1 MGKATGFLE
10 YNRVDAG
17 HRGPGE
23 RLRDWDEFVVPLNL
37 DEQRQQAARCM
48 NCGVPFCHAGVLW
61 GRAVSGCP
69 NNNLIPEWNEMLYRG
84 LYLEAWDRL
93 VRTNLLPEFTSRVC
107 PSPCEGACTNGL
119 NGEPVCIK
127 QNERL
132 IVETAFENGWVKESA
147 MPRCTRDESV
157 AVVGSGPSGL
167 SCAMRLMTLGF
178 KVTVFERSDRPGGLL
193 MYGIP
198 NMKLDK
204 SIVAR
209 RVKLMEELGV
219 VFKTGVD
226 VGKDVTIDAL
236 KKEFDA
242 VAICAGASQP
252 RDLNIPGREYKNIRF
267 AVDYLTETTKQ
278 LLNDGPD
285 SLFGTLKGK
294 NVIVIGG
301 GDTGNDCMGTCLR
314 RGAKNVTQFE
324 ILPEPPLTRQPDNP
338 WPQWPAVKKTDY
350 GQEEAIYLQ
359 GEDPRIYLINS
370 VRFTGD
376 ENGVNGIDT
385 VKVTWEKKDGR
396 FVPVPVEGSEKHYDA
411 DLVLLAMGF
420 VGAEDYVV
428 GGLEMPG
435 RTGDDYATG
444 DKKVFVAGDVRRGQS
459 LVIWAIRE
467 GRLCADAIE
476 AALS

>member
-1 MGKATGFLE
+1 MGKATGFLD

-17 HRGPGE
+17 HRSPQE
-23 RLRDWDEFVVPLNL
+23 RLADWDEFIVPL
-37 DEQRQQAARCM
+37 DAEKQKEQASRCM
-48 NCGVPFCHAGVLW
+48 NCGVPFCHAGVMW

-84 LYLEAWDRL
+84 LYKEAWERL
-93 VRTNLLPEFTSRVC
+93 SRTNLLPEFTSRVC

-132 IVETAFENGWVKESA
+132 IVETAFDNGWVNETFAPCCKK
-147 MPRCTRDESV
+147 DKSV

-167 SCAMRLMTLGF
+167 ACATRLNTLGYD
-178 KVTVFERSDRPGGLL
+178 VTVYERSDKAGGLL

-209 RVKLMEELGV
+209 RVKLMEELGIK
-219 VFKTGVD
+219 FEYNAD
-226 VGKDVTIDAL
+226 IGKDITIDDL
-236 KKEFDA
+236 KKKYDA
-242 VAICAGASQP
+242 VAICAGASKP
-252 RDLNIPGREYKNIRF
+252 RDLNIEGREYKNIRF
-267 AVDYLTETTKQ
+267 AVEYLGETTKQ
-278 LLNDGPD
+278 LLTEGPE
-285 SLFGTLKGK
+285 SLKGTLEGK

-301 GDTGNDCMGTCLR
+301 GDTGNDCVGTTLR

-324 ILPEPPLTRQPDNP
+324 IMPEPPLERQVDNP
-338 WPQWPAVKKTDY
+338 WPQWPNVKKTDY

-359 GEDPRIYLINS
+359 GKDPRIYLINS
-370 VRFTGD
+370 IRFTGD
-376 ENGVNGIDT
+376 ENGVTGIDT
-385 VKVTWEKKDGR
+385 VKVEWEKKDGR
-396 FVPVPVEGSEKHYDA
+396 FVPVPVPGTEKHYPA

-420 VGAEDYVV
+420 VGAEEYAVDA
-428 GGLEMPG
+428 LEMPEPCG
-435 RTGDDYATG
+435 SDYTTN
-444 DKKVFVAGDVRRGQS
+444 DNKVFVAGDVRRGQS

-467 GRLCADAIE
+467 GRECADAIE
-476 AALS
+476 SAIG